1 VYFLLIDASSKWI
14 EVEKMSTTTADDDT
28 GVIRAILA
36 RFGLVVTIVADNG
49 PPFGAEE
56 FVKFLINNNIRLEH
70 FPLCLADVAVQT
82 CNQYLNK

>member
-1 VYFLLIDASSKWI
+1 
-14 EVEKMSTTTADDDT
+14 MSATTADDVI

-36 RFGLVVTIVADNG
+36 RFGLVVTMVADNG

-56 FVKFLINNNIRLEH
+56 FVNFLIHNNICLEH
-70 FPLCLADVAVQT
+70 FPLCLPEANGLAELAVQT